1 MKCSKKLMFLLLLA
15 VVNPTYANQLEKVAS
30 GFALPWSIEF
40 VSHNTALVSEREGQL
55 QFIELGSG
63 KKTQIQGVWP
73 VWFSGQGGLLDLA
86 LHPQFQRNA
95 WIYATYSKPD
105 DDEASTALAR
115 FRIKDARVRDFEEL
129 FVSNAK
135 SSGGRH
141 FGSRIAFDAQGYLYF
156 SSGDRGEREWAQEL
170 SSHAGKILRL
180 HDDGRIPEDN
190 PFYAVKGAQPEIW
203 AYGNRNP
210 QGMHYDLETDVLWSI
225 EHGPRGGDEVN
236 IIQRGANYGWPV
248 ISYGKEYW
256 GPIDVGEGTHREGME
271 QPVKY
276 YVPSIAPSSLSMFGN
291 KLYAGALKLRH
302 VNVLVLDASMTRV
315 TAEQRLFESLDE
327 RVRDTVLGP
336 DQWMYFLTDLGNLYR
351 FEP

>member
-1 MKCSKKLMFLLLLA
+1 
-15 VVNPTYANQLEKVAS
+15 
-30 GFALPWSIEF
+30 
-40 VSHNTALVSEREGQL
+40 
-55 QFIELGSG
+55 
-63 KKTQIQGVWP
+63 
-73 VWFSGQGGLLDLA
+73 
-86 LHPQFQRNA
+86 
-95 WIYATYSKPD
+95 
-105 DDEASTALAR
+105 
-115 FRIKDARVRDFEEL
+115 
-129 FVSNAK
+129 
-135 SSGGRH
+135 
-141 FGSRIAFDAQGYLYF
+141 